1 MTGLSDQEGKNPLG
15 VADGDF
21 AQDLHLWKLP
31 RGRHG
36 LPRELVEQSQRERLL
51 AAVIRVTAT
60 KGYQA
65 SSVADILNK
74 AGVGRETF
82 YQHFKNKENCFM
94 AANDALIADLD
105 ARVTEVYAQ
114 PGDWPERVR
123 RGLAETLQWF
133 ADNAQVARVMMIE
146 TGTVGAAAG
155 PRFRQTFRRFTALL
169 DEGREFVDDAPDLPN
184 LASIAGGAVFARVYE
199 EVTLGN
205 GANLPQMLPQLTFE
219 LLLPYLG
226 EENAA
231 AERAAAAEEVA
242 EAEADE
248 AAAASA
254 SS

>member
-1 MTGLSDQEGKNPLG
+1 MTELSDQEGNNPLG

-51 AAVIRVTAT
+51 AAVIRVTAA

-94 AANDALIADLD
+94 AANDALIADLE
-105 ARVTEVYAQ
+105 ARATAAYAQ
-114 PGDWPERVR
+114 PGSWPERVR
-123 RGLAETLQWF
+123 QGLAATLQWF

-146 TGTVGAAAG
+146 TGTVGTAAG
-155 PRFRQTFRRFTALL
+155 PHFRQTFRRFTALL
-169 DEGREFVDDAPDLPN
+169 DEGREFADNSPELPN
-184 LASIAGGAVFARVYE
+184 LASIAAGAVFARVYE
-199 EVTLGN
+199 EVTLGD
-205 GANLPQMLPQLTFE
+205 GADLPQMLPELTFE

-226 EENAA
+226 EEGAV
-231 AERAAAAEEVA
+231 AER
-242 EAEADE
+242 E
-248 AAAASA
+248 AAAGQIART
-254 SS
+254 

>member
-1 MTGLSDQEGKNPLG
+1 MTGLDDQTRNDSLG

-51 AAVIRVTAT
+51 AAVIRVTAE

-82 YQHFKNKENCFM
+82 YKHFENKEGCFM
-94 AANDALIADLD
+94 AANDALRADLE
-105 ARVTEVYAQ
+105 ARVTTAYAQ
-114 PGDWPERVR
+114 SGDWPERVR
-123 RGLAETLQWF
+123 WGLAEALQWF
-133 ADNAQVARVMMIE
+133 ADHAQVARVMMIE
-146 TGTVGAAAG
+146 TGTIGAAAG

-169 DEGREFVDDAPDLPN
+169 DEGREFADHAPELPN
-184 LASIAGGAVFARVYE
+184 LASIAGGAIFACVYE

-205 GANLPQMLPQLTFE
+205 GADLPGMLPQLTFE

-226 EENAA
+226 EDSAA
-231 AERAAAAEEVA
+231 AEREAAALEI
-242 EAEADE
+242 AEADAE
-248 AAAASA
+248 RAGSPSASA
-254 SS
+254 

>member
-1 MTGLSDQEGKNPLG
+1 MTELDNSNSLDASN
-15 VADGDF
+15 GDL

-51 AAVIRVTAT
+51 AAVIRVTAA

-82 YQHFKNKENCFM
+82 YQHFKNKEGCFM
-94 AANDALIADLD
+94 AANDALIADLEKR
-105 ARVTEVYAQ
+105 ARNAYEE
-114 PGDWPERVR
+114 PGAWPERVR

-133 ADNAQVARVMMIE
+133 ADNAQVARVVMVE

-155 PRFRQTFRRFTALL
+155 PRFRRSFRRFAALL
-169 DEGREFVDDAPDLPN
+169 DEGRELADNVPDLPN

-205 GANLPQMLPQLTFE
+205 SANLPTMLPQLTFE

-226 EENAA
+226 EESAA
-231 AERAAAAEEVA
+231 AEREAAEREI
-242 EAEADE
+242 
-248 AAAASA
+248 AAGEPRPV
-254 SS
+254 

>member
-1 MTGLSDQEGKNPLG
+1 MTELDSQGSGNSLDAS
-15 VADGDF
+15 DGDL

-51 AAVIRVTAT
+51 AAVVRVTAA

-82 YQHFKNKENCFM
+82 YQHFKNKESCFM
-94 AANDALIADLD
+94 AANDALIANLEER
-105 ARVTEVYAQ
+105 ARNAYAQ
-114 PGDWPERVR
+114 PGPWPERIR

-133 ADNAQVARVMMIE
+133 ADNAQVAQVVMVE
-146 TGTVGAAAG
+146 AGTVGAAAG
-155 PRFRQTFRRFTALL
+155 PHFRQSFRRFTALL
-169 DEGREFVDDAPDLPN
+169 DEGRELADDVPDLPN

-205 GANLPQMLPQLTFE
+205 SANLPTMLPQLTFE

-226 EENAA
+226 EESAA
-231 AERAAAAEEVA
+231 AEREAAEREI
-242 EAEADE
+242 
-248 AAAASA
+248 AAGDPRPV
-254 SS
+254 

>member
-1 MTGLSDQEGKNPLG
+1 MNEPGNQDGNGFLEAP
-15 VADGDF
+15 DGDLD
-21 AQDLHLWKLP
+21 QDLHLWKLP

-51 AAVIRVTAT
+51 AAVIRVTAA

-94 AANDALIADLD
+94 AANDALRADLET
-105 ARVTEVYAQ
+105 RVTAAYAQ
-114 PGDWPERVR
+114 PGDWPKRVR

-133 ADNAQVARVMMIE
+133 ADNAQVAQMMVIE
-146 TGTVGAAAG
+146 TGTIGTAAG

-169 DEGREFVDDAPDLPN
+169 DEGREFVDDAPDFPN

-199 EVTLGN
+199 EVTGGN
-205 GANLPQMLPQLTFE
+205 GSDLPGMLPQLTFE

-226 EENAA
+226 EERAA
-231 AERAAAAEEVA
+231 AER
-242 EAEADE
+242 E
-248 AAAASA
+248 AAAGEIAGSEAEEAGAA
-254 SS
+254 SSSS